1 MGQNIAA
8 LLGGL
13 KPCSSLF
20 WTLFLFDYIISAG
33 SSLVEDLTLNSCPFS
48 TAHLPHRAIL

>member
-8 LLGGL
+8 LLVGGGAL

-20 WTLFLFDYIISAG
+20 WTLLLFDYIISAG
-33 SSLVEDLTLNSCPFS
+33 SSLVEDLTLNS
-48 TAHLPHRAIL
+48 